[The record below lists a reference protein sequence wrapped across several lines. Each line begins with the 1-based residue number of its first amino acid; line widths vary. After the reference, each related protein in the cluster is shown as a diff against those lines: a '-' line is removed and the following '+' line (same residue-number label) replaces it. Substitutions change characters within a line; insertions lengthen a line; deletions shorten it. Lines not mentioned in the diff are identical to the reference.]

1 MTLPYVK
8 NTILDGAG
16 GALAL
21 GSELHV
27 KVGVATG
34 GDELTFAVFTSPDA
48 IETEFTSGPLCEV
61 GSDFIANTGLP
72 VALVRI
78 AASAVTAGTLGA
90 ITKVGGH
97 AGPTVSDNSSAS
109 NDAYELL
116 VEIVLGGAVATATFK
131 YSLDGGD
138 TWSATIVTAA
148 TVNLTGSGLSLAFA
162 AGTYVAGHQYSASS
176 TAPTYTALG
185 LSNAIDAAYASS
197 TAFRMVHVIGHT
209 ADAADT
215 ATSAAAIQTIMNT
228 KATTAHRYGYAM
240 IEAADDVDAD
250 IDTNLTSVSANRV
263 ACTAGFVEAIS
274 TNTQRRY
281 RRHAAWKVV
290 EEVMRR
296 PLSVDAG
303 YFADGYGGI
312 SGTIELERDERA
324 TPLLDAARCCTLR
337 TWVGRQGFYVTR
349 GRMLATTGS
358 DFTNI
363 THRQVMDAACAIAYD
378 ALLNFVNIDLLV
390 DAVTGKI
397 VEREAQA
404 IEAFV
409 SGKLR
414 NGITAPGHASD
425 VQFLIDRN
433 QDVLTSE
440 TLRSKTRILPKA
452 YARYIENELSF
463 RNPALESAAEV

>member
-1 MTLPYVK
+1 MTIPYVS

-27 KVGVATG
+27 KIGAATS
-34 GDELTFAVFTSPDA
+34 GDATFQIFTSPDDV
-48 IETEFTSGPLCEV
+48 ETEYTSGPLCEA

-78 AASAVTAGTLGA
+78 ASGAVTAGTLSA

-97 AGPTVSDNSSAS
+97 AGPTISNNSTAAL
-109 NDAYELL
+109 DAYELL

-148 TVNLTGSGLSLAFA
+148 TVNLTGSGISLAFA
-162 AGTYVAGHQYSASS
+162 VGTYVAGNQYSATT
-176 TAPTYTALG
+176 TAPTYTAQG
-185 LSNAIDAAYASS
+185 LSDAIDVAFASAS
-197 TAFRMVHVIGHT
+197 AFRMIHVIGHT

-215 ATSAAAIQTIMNT
+215 ATSAAAVQTIMNT
-228 KATTAHRYGYAM
+228 KATSLHRYSYAM
-240 IEAADDVDAD
+240 IEVADDSDAD
-250 IDTNLTSVSANRV
+250 IATALTSVSANRI
-263 ACTAGFVEAIS
+263 AATAGFVESVS
-274 TNTQRRY
+274 TNTQRLY
-281 RRHAAWKVV
+281 RRHAAWKMV

-296 PLSVDAG
+296 PISVDAA
-303 YFADGYGGI
+303 YFADGYGAIQGVTEI
-312 SGTIELERDERA
+312 ERDERK
-324 TPLLDAARCCTLR
+324 TPLLDDARCCTLR

-358 DFTNI
+358 DYTNI

-378 ALLNFVNIDLLV
+378 ALLNFSSADLLL
-390 DAVTGKI
+390 DNTTGKLL
-397 VEREAQA
+397 EKEAQA

-409 SGKLR
+409 NGKLSA
-414 NGITAPGHASD
+414 GITAPGHASD
-425 VQFLIDRN
+425 VQFTINRN
-433 QDVLTSE
+433 WDVLTTE
-440 TLRSKTRILPKA
+440 KIKCKTRILPKA
-452 YARYIENELSF
+452 YSRYIENEISF
-463 RNPALESAAEV
+463 RNPALEAAQG

>member
-1 MTLPYVK
+1 MTIPYVL

-27 KVGVATG
+27 KCGVATG
-34 GDELTFAVFTSPDA
+34 GDELTFAIFTSPDA
-48 IETEFTSGPLCEV
+48 IETEFTSGPLAEAGAAFV
-61 GSDFIANTGLP
+61 ANTGLP
-72 VALVRI
+72 VALIRI
-78 AASAVTAGTLGA
+78 ADSAVTDGTLGA
-90 ITKVGGH
+90 ITKVGSH
-97 AGPTVSDNSSAS
+97 AGPTITDNSSAS

-138 TWSATIVTAA
+138 TFSATIATAA

-162 AGTYVAGHQYSASS
+162 AGTYVAGHQYSAES
-176 TAPTYTALG
+176 TAPSYTAQG
-185 LSNAIDAAYASS
+185 LSDAIDIAFASS
-197 TAFRMVHVIGHT
+197 SAFRLVHCIGYG
-209 ADAADT
+209 AAASAT
-215 ATSAAAIQTIMNT
+215 ATTAAAVQTIMNA
-228 KATTAHRYGYAM
+228 KTTSAYKYAYAM
-240 IEAADDVDAD
+240 IEAADDTDSA
-250 IDTNLTSVSANRV
+250 INTALTSVSANRV
-263 ACTAGFVEAIS
+263 ACAAGFDEQIS
-274 TNTQRRY
+274 TLTQRLY
-281 RRHAAWKVV
+281 RRHAAWTIV
-290 EEVMRR
+290 EEIMRR
-296 PLSVDAG
+296 PISVDAG
-303 YFADGYGGI
+303 YFAGGYGAVASVTSI
-312 SGTIELERDERA
+312 ERDEFA

-363 THRQVMDAACAIAYD
+363 THRQVMDVACAIAYD
-378 ALLNFVNIDLLV
+378 ALLNFVNVDLLV
-390 DAVTGKI
+390 NPTTGKL
-397 VEREAQA
+397 VEEEAQA

-409 SGKLR
+409 NGKLR
-414 NGITAPGHASD
+414 AAITAPLHASD

-440 TLRSKTRILPKA
+440 TLKSKTRILPKA

-463 RNPALESAAEV
+463 RNPALEASAEG